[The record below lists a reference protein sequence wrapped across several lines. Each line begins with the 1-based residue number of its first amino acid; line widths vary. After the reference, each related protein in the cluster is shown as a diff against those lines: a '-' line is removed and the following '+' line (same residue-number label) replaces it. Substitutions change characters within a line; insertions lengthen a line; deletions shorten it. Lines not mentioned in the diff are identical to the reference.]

1 MICGGSIARRKQAS
15 AINAAAI
22 LSQKTEFFLYMAGA
36 TMSMMSCDTA
46 AADTIMSISIPSGIT
61 AAFGLQKMPPPEFL
75 GNYMGF
81 LSKLPLNDY
90 GFNWLLPAICGF
102 VIATIISA
110 VGKVGKTRGDA

>member
-1 MICGGSIARRKQAS
+1 MFGVQKLIFFAVPILLAIYPIYMVLFLVTLFDKWVKYNWAYGGAVIVVA
-15 AINAAAI
+15 
-22 LSQKTEFFLYMAGA
+22 L
-36 TMSMMSCDTA
+36 
-46 AADTIMSISIPSGIT
+46 ISIPSGIAT
-61 AAFGLQKMPPPEFL
+61 AFAMQKVAVPGFL

-110 VGKVGKTRGDA
+110 VGKVGKTRGDV